1 MPEEKASRTT
11 EKPPAQARHATVT
24 ATGSGDDLPTDPG
37 PVLPDP
43 LQEIRDRYRRIRDD
57 LRVATTQAPDADRK
71 LWCLPG
77 LSCLARNPGVDGLDA
92 ARDANDAL
100 CGQSFE

>member
-1 MPEEKASRTT
+1 MPEEKASQTT
-11 EKPPAQARHATVT
+11 AKPPAQARRATAT
-24 ATGSGDDLPTDPG
+24 ATGSGEDRPTDPG
-37 PVLPDP
+37 LIPPDP

-71 LWCLPG
+71 LWCLPDV
-77 LSCLARNPGVDGLDA
+77 SCPARNPGVDGLDA